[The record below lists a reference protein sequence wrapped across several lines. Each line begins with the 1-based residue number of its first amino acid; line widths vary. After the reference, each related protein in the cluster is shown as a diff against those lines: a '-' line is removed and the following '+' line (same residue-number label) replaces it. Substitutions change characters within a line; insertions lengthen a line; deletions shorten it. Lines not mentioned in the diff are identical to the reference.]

1 MEATCGNTVRGH
13 RSGTVSPVISPH
25 GGHREWFGP
34 VSWYRFKLVPRVF
47 LWFEPKASRSR
58 NQLIAFFHLPGL
70 GQTMPLRS
78 PPHTALPALFSVF
91 DRGRNVVPL
100 QQFLSGYEPLPNGET
115 EAILTPEGLSV
126 GLMPR
131 YFSVRAT
138 SKFSSETSCSNT
150 NDKSNCQ
157 DEGIS
162 LRGANNDFDN
172 PVGIVLG
179 KLSASAVVTKKRM
192 LTYLW
197 IDP

>member
-1 MEATCGNTVRGH
+1 M
-13 RSGTVSPVISPH
+13 
-25 GGHREWFGP
+25 
-34 VSWYRFKLVPRVF
+34 
-47 LWFEPKASRSR
+47 
-58 NQLIAFFHLPGL
+58 
-70 GQTMPLRS
+70 
-78 PPHTALPALFSVF
+78 
-91 DRGRNVVPL
+91 
-100 QQFLSGYEPLPNGET
+100 
-115 EAILTPEGLSV
+115 

-138 SKFSSETSCSNT
+138 SKFSSETSPCSNT